1 MRQQNF
7 SELQP
12 CHVDDLKIPDFDER
26 KTVQVA
32 ALLVKKFNNTLDMG
46 KLLKMIYLI
55 DRKSL
60 EDRGYPVTFDR
71 PYNMKFG
78 PILSHTYRLM
88 KEGNGTYWN
97 KVFLVPDTKHLVK
110 LRDVEVGIGALSEA
124 DVEYIDKVVEE
135 VGHLSFQEISQ
146 YTHTLAE
153 YEDTGDTSRPIEWNN
168 WLRAVGWDDDEIL
181 DIREELDGRANF
193 EKMVGSC
200 YCRVA
205 KV

>member
-1 MRQQNF
+1 MSQHNLP
-7 SELQP
+7 ELQS
-12 CHVDDLKIPDFDER
+12 CHVGDLKIPDFDER
-26 KTVQVA
+26 KTVQIA
-32 ALLVKKFNNTLDMG
+32 ALLVKKFNNKIDRG

-88 KEGNGTYWN
+88 KEGNGKYWN
-97 KVFLVPDTKHLVK
+97 KVFLVPGTKNFVK
-110 LRDVEVGIGALSEA
+110 LRDVKVGIGALSEA
-124 DVEYIDKVVEE
+124 DMEYIDKVIEE

-146 YTHTLAE
+146 CTHKLEE
-153 YEDTGDTSRPIEWNN
+153 YKDTGDTSRPIEWNN

-181 DIREELDGRANF
+181 DIREELDARASF
-193 EKMVGSC
+193 EKMVGP
-200 YCRVA
+200 YCCGVA
-205 KV
+205 

>member
-1 MRQQNF
+1 MSQQNLP
-7 SELQP
+7 ELNT
-12 CHVDDLKIPDFDER
+12 CYVDDLKIPDFDER

-32 ALLVKKFNNTLDMG
+32 ALLVKRFNNKLDRD

-60 EDRGYPVTFDR
+60 EARGYPVTFDH

-88 KEGNGTYWN
+88 KEGNGKYWN

-124 DVEYIDKVVEE
+124 DMEYIDKVIEE
-135 VGHLSFQEISQ
+135 VGHLSFHELSQ
-146 YTHTLAE
+146 YTHKLEE

-181 DIREELDGRANF
+181 DIREELDARASF
-193 EKMVGSC
+193 EKMVGD
-200 YCRVA
+200 A
-205 KV
+205 WE

>member
-193 EKMVGSC
+193 EKMVGD
-200 YCRVA
+200 A
-205 KV
+205 WE

>member
-1 MRQQNF
+1 
-7 SELQP
+7 
-12 CHVDDLKIPDFDER
+12 
-26 KTVQVA
+26 
-32 ALLVKKFNNTLDMG
+32 MG

-97 KVFLVPDTKHLVK
+97 KVFLVPDMKHLVK

-153 YEDTGDTSRPIEWNN
+153 YEDTGGHVST
-168 WLRAVGWDDDEIL
+168 
-181 DIREELDGRANF
+181 
-193 EKMVGSC
+193 
-200 YCRVA
+200 Y
-205 KV
+205 